1 MRLLR
6 VGAGDFD
13 APLGKL
19 GVDVLAIE
27 SLAPGPEPAEPDLSR
42 ALAQGGGADAVL
54 IVDDLGGRVLPT
66 GLIRCPVPVIHY
78 ALDSPIN
85 LWWQED
91 YTAACDLTLMDQ
103 REPAARLA
111 RAGRN
116 VRWLPIGID
125 PDRYQGPEPDGPPRF
140 DLGFVGVISEQ
151 VRPKR
156 SRIIDFIGRRY
167 RLEVAGGRR
176 EAWVPVEAAAR
187 LYRASKLVLNE
198 NLFPGLT
205 TRLLE
210 GMACGRAVLTEGG
223 NGGDGLAEL
232 FTPGEDLIRFGPD
245 DLAEKLDVY
254 LADDGARDRIARR
267 GRERCLAEHTLMRR
281 AETMVSLIEPLL
293 GRGHCPA
300 PDVEARLG
308 RAYLLIRAR
317 WPRRFGK
324 RLLRRAGLHLK
335 RAATEPQVLLDLAG
349 AALLAGDVQ
358 EARRRLDAAAG
369 SAQAAAARLYLGLLD
384 LDQGRTRAARDHLAA
399 AARAEIDPAG
409 RQALHQAARAE
420 LPSAEAWLAIGRF
433 LAGQGP
439 ALTPGFMRR
448 EAPPTMWLAAEWY
461 QAALALDRDLVAA
474 LTALAKALTDCGAF
488 TEAFDFYARAV
499 RLRPDD
505 PDLKRAWQ
513 RAGRMGYC
521 FLS

>member
-13 APLGKL
+13 VPLRGL
-19 GVDVLAIE
+19 GVDVVD
-27 SLAPGPEPAEPDLSR
+27 APALDPGAGPAEPDLSR
-42 ALAQGGGADAVL
+42 ALARCGGADAVL

-66 GLIRCPVPVIHY
+66 GVVRCPVPVIHY

-85 LWWQED
+85 LWWHED
-91 YTAACDLTLMDQ
+91 YAAACDLTLMDQ
-103 REPAARLA
+103 RQPAARLA

-116 VRWLPIGID
+116 VHWLPVGID
-125 PDRYQGPEPDGPPRF
+125 PERYQGPEPDGPPRF

-156 SRIIDFIGRRY
+156 SRIIDFISRRY
-167 RLEVAGGRR
+167 SLEVAGGRR

-198 NLFPGLT
+198 NLFPGVT

-210 GMACGRAVLTEGG
+210 GMACGRAVVTEGG
-223 NGGDGLAEL
+223 NGDGLGEL
-232 FTPGEDLIRFGPD
+232 FTPGRDLIAFGPD
-245 DLAEKLDVY
+245 DLARKLDAY
-254 LADDGARDRIARR
+254 LADDGAREAIARR
-267 GRERCLAEHTLMRR
+267 GRDRCLAEHTLARR
-281 AETMVSLIEPLL
+281 AETMVGLIEPLL
-293 GRGHCPA
+293 GRGHRPA
-300 PDVEARLG
+300 EDVNARLG
-308 RAYLLIRAR
+308 RAYLRVRAR
-317 WPRRFGK
+317 WPRRFGR

-335 RAATEPQVLLDLAG
+335 RAPAEPGVLFDLAG
-349 AALLAGDVQ
+349 AALLAGDID
-358 EARRRLDAAAG
+358 EARGALDAAAG
-369 SAQAAAARLYLGLLD
+369 SSEAAAARIE
-384 LDQGRTRAARDHLAA
+384 T
-399 AARAEIDPAG
+399 DPAG
-409 RQALHQAARAE
+409 RQALNQAARAE
-420 LPSAEAWLAIGRF
+420 LPSATAYLAIGRF
-433 LAGQGP
+433 LAGRGP

-448 EAPPTMWLAAEWY
+448 DAPLTMWLAAEWY

-474 LTALAKALTDCGAF
+474 LTAFAEALTDCGAH
-488 TEAFDFYARAV
+488 TEAFDFYSRAA

-505 PDLKRAWQ
+505 SDLKRAWQ